1 MIPADQ
7 HIWRLSKSGDQNLG
21 LACSEDG
28 LCLGRVPL
36 VERRGDLFLVR
47 PKRDL
52 ERLLSRVCGAE
63 IDVER
68 LTFGLTTVASALA
81 AKNLALAQ
89 IAAVHL
95 RLPDLPDAATR
106 AALEAQDLLIKGD
119 RATVWNDCKH
129 PRTGIPPNPGW
140 FAPNDGLPEQ
150 MAPVRSAQRGRG
162 ERESEEIL
170 DPTGSVR
177 QAVWD
182 ARISRLREIDPDNPN
197 RTYFANPNSPPSPEA
212 LDHLDAAIDQKSE
225 G

>member
-28 LCLGRVPL
+28 LCLGRTPL

-47 PKRDL
+47 AKRDL

-81 AKNLALAQ
+81 AKNLAVAQ

-106 AALEAQDLLIKGD
+106 AALEAQDLLIKVIERLSGTTPST
-119 RATVWNDCKH
+119 RARGFRLIPAGSLPKTVCPSRWRRCGARNEGEGSGSPKKSSI
-129 PRTGIPPNPGW
+129 PRARYGRRSGTRAFHGCARSIP
-140 FAPNDGLPEQ
+140 
-150 MAPVRSAQRGRG
+150 
-162 ERESEEIL
+162 I
-170 DPTGSVR
+170 
-177 QAVWD
+177 
-182 ARISRLREIDPDNPN
+182 I
-197 RTYFANPNSPPSPEA
+197 RT
-212 LDHLDAAIDQKSE
+212 
-225 G
+225 